1 MTVNATE
8 LLRQFRI
15 LGGVAENVCIRQGP
29 HGYGVFAV
37 IPKRPVRLM
46 VPSKLLISPE
56 TLAFTSEGNL
66 AVKNESGLS
75 AGLAAFHAQYQRS
88 FGWGAGGFERVK
100 HYHQQMCD
108 LPSALKN
115 FLLILGC
122 SNDLL
127 SQMPTPVQAFKEHC
141 ISRQIAVSGTSK
153 LMPVIELINYA
164 SDGAP
169 YVVMPE
175 GVSLSGTFEN
185 EVLARYRQSMDAFHF
200 FFNYR
205 FAASGRST
213 LSCEVTVDIP
223 QFKPLRITRLDG
235 LFDVKNG
242 ARWPRVSSNKDEIH
256 LSFVELINLDAPTL
270 PRQVFIDLLSA
281 QGLAI
286 SRAGQLFDGL
296 LDHNRQ
302 VLQDFLCA
310 CENAEGQV
318 VESLKAVARYQMSNL
333 SLV

>member
-1 MTVNATE
+1 MSGNATE
-8 LLRQFRI
+8 LLRQFRA

-37 IPKRPVRLM
+37 IANRPVRLM
-46 VPSKLLISPE
+46 VPSHLLISPQS
-56 TLAFTSEGNL
+56 LAFTPMGNL
-66 AVKNESGLS
+66 EVKNGSGLS
-75 AGLAAFHAQYQRS
+75 ADLAAFHAQYQRS

-100 HYHQQMCD
+100 HYRQQLCA
-108 LPSALKN
+108 LPSAVKN

-127 SQMPTPVQAFKEHC
+127 SQLPTPAQAFKEHC
-141 ISRQIAVSGTSK
+141 VSRQIGVFGTSK
-153 LMPVIELINYA
+153 LMPVMELINYA

-169 YVVMPE
+169 YLVMPD
-175 GVSLSGTFEN
+175 GVSLSGAFEN

-205 FAASGRST
+205 FAAPGRST
-213 LSCEVTVDIP
+213 LSCEVSVDIP

-242 ARWPRVSSNKDEIH
+242 ARWPQVSASKDEIH
-256 LSFVELINLDAPTL
+256 LSFVELVNLDAPTL

-286 SRAGQLFDGL
+286 SRAEQLFDGL
-296 LDHNRQ
+296 LNHNRQ
-302 VLQDFLCA
+302 IFQDFLQA
-310 CENAEGQV
+310 CENTEGHV
-318 VESLKAVARYQMSNL
+318 VESLKAVAGYQLSNL